1 MEEKNLGTVE
11 EEDEEDWRI
20 VEEVGEEDL
29 ATVKE
34 EGDSITVKKVEEEDL
49 RIVNAEK
56 WIGLKWRHLMTTSM
70 RQTKEEDL
78 ILTGE
83 DLIIT
88 GEDVVLAEEGALT
101 IAKELDGDI
110 RAITTEMIALQWMEV
125 AVVQG
130 EELLEAVAVIT
141 EVKRLRPPVTW
152 RQGRETGRVP
162 ILAVAITTSP
172 GGLSVR
178 NVALL
183 SQGRTIPTQLLT
195 CLR

>member
-11 EEDEEDWRI
+11 EDWRI
-20 VEEVGEEDL
+20 AEEVGEEDL

-88 GEDVVLAEEGALT
+88 GEDVVLAE
-101 IAKELDGDI
+101 DGDI
-110 RAITTEMIALQWMEV
+110 RAITAEMIALQWMVV
-125 AVVQG
+125 AVVKG

-178 NVALL
+178 GAALL

>member
-1 MEEKNLGTVE
+1 MMV
-11 EEDEEDWRI
+11 
-20 VEEVGEEDL
+20 
-29 ATVKE
+29 
-34 EGDSITVKKVEEEDL
+34 
-49 RIVNAEK
+49 
-56 WIGLKWRHLMTTSM
+56 
-70 RQTKEEDL
+70 
-78 ILTGE
+78 
-83 DLIIT
+83 
-88 GEDVVLAEEGALT
+88 
-101 IAKELDGDI
+101 
-110 RAITTEMIALQWMEV
+110 V

-178 NVALL
+178 DVALL

>member
-11 EEDEEDWRI
+11 EDWRI
-20 VEEVGEEDL
+20 AEEVGEEDL

-110 RAITTEMIALQWMEV
+110 RAITTEMIALQWQWMVV
-125 AVVQG
+125 AVVKG

-178 NVALL
+178 GAALL

>member
-110 RAITTEMIALQWMEV
+110 RAITTEMIAL
-125 AVVQG
+125 
-130 EELLEAVAVIT
+130 
-141 EVKRLRPPVTW
+141 
-152 RQGRETGRVP
+152 
-162 ILAVAITTSP
+162 
-172 GGLSVR
+172 
-178 NVALL
+178 
-183 SQGRTIPTQLLT
+183 
-195 CLR
+195 